1 MKRRNVV
8 FGTGIVALCAVVAG
22 ISLGGSTRKALAFAE
37 VPASTDRVQIY
48 GILDHA
54 SINPIKGHSIV
65 AFKLRE
71 EKTNEVMNVL
81 YENTHVALP
90 YNFPAASHAKV
101 TGYYDATANPPRLV
115 ASEVSTKCPSKY
127 DQQMTLNQAQL
138 KAQAEWQKDLPQGQ
152 APTP

>member
-1 MKRRNVV
+1 MKRRNVI

-22 ISLGGSTRKALAFAE
+22 VSLGGSTRKAVAFDE
-37 VPASTDRVQIY
+37 VPTSTDRVQIY

-54 SINPIKGHSIV
+54 TINPIKGHSIV
-65 AFKLRE
+65 AFTLLE
-71 EKTNEVMNVL
+71 EKTHKKMDVL

-101 TGYYDATANPPRLV
+101 TGYYDPTEKRLV
-115 ASEVSTKCPSKY
+115 VSEVSTKCPSKY

-138 KAQAEWQKDLPQGQ
+138 KAQAEWQKGLPQGQ